1 MAQWSRTRVALPE
14 DPGYI
19 PSNHMAAHNYITCL
33 TLEDLEFDT
42 LYMQIQSTNVHKI
55 KINKLKEKERGKRFS
70 AMLHGC

>member
-1 MAQWSRTRVALPE
+1 
-14 DPGYI
+14 
-19 PSNHMAAHNYITCL
+19 MAAHNYITCL